1 VNKPQPTTNAPV
13 NQPSQ
18 TPTHWYVVKEN
29 DSLWK
34 IAQEQLGD
42 GGAVAA
48 IKELNKDV
56 LKGGDNIRPNM
67 KLKLPAKP
75 LASAN

>member
-1 VNKPQPTTNAPV
+1 M
-13 NQPSQ
+13 NQPAQS
-18 TPTHWYVVKEN
+18 PTHWYTVKEN

-42 GGAVAA
+42 GNAVAA

-56 LKGGDNIRPNM
+56 LKGGDAIRPNM
-67 KLKLPAKP
+67 RLRMPAKP
-75 LASAN
+75 VASAS